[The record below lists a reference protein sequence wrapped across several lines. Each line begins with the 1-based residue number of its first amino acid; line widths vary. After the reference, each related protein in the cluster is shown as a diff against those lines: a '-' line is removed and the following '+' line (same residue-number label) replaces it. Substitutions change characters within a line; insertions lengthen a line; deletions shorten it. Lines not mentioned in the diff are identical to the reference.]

1 MNNWEKCLAYLPW
14 EEFTQTRVCLKKS
27 NSDNSSQKFLPSTST
42 VRSPKCWK
50 KAACLCC
57 SRYYFLKL
65 LFQIHVCQQI
75 STYMGRV
82 AVVVD
87 THRHLLYPGITL
99 ETPPPSKPLL
109 PHTFLLPLLLLLL
122 IPLLHFYSTWWR
134 AVKFCQRSTFFHH
147 FLKVENICNH
157 SNFHQLCCANNLLC
171 FVF

>member
-1 MNNWEKCLAYLPW
+1 MNNWEKCLAFLPW

-65 LFQIHVCQQI
+65 LFQIHLCQQI

-99 ETPPPSKPLL
+99 EPPPPSKPSSS
-109 PHTFLLPLLLLLL
+109 PHTFPFSSFSSPPNSSLLTLLLHLVGCGQILSTVNFFS
-122 IPLLHFYSTWWR
+122 PLFKSGKHL
-134 AVKFCQRSTFFHH
+134 
-147 FLKVENICNH
+147 
-157 SNFHQLCCANNLLC
+157 
-171 FVF
+171 